1 MKFFTVRQVLGLAFF
16 AVWASFGSGLSEG
29 TGTETETGG
38 RPNIILLLTDDQR
51 WDALGAAGN
60 PVIQTP
66 NLDRLA
72 SQGVFFENAFVT
84 TSICA
89 TSRASIITGQY
100 ARRHGVWDFQ
110 TTLSSSQLAESYLGT
125 LKAGGYKLGFIGK
138 WGIGSAPTTLF
149 DFNRAFG
156 GQGQYFVEIDG
167 ETRHLTSIM
176 GDQAVEF
183 LSTTDPG
190 TPFCLSV
197 SFKAPHVQDSYDLS
211 EAPFPFDLAL
221 QDLYEDDLILPPATS
236 AASHFARLPDFLK
249 NSENRMRWA
258 VRFWGPQRYQESVKG
273 YFRLITGIDS
283 AVGRIL
289 KELQAQGLSRNTVVI
304 FTSDNGFFLGEHGLA
319 GKWLPYEASIRVPL
333 IVFDPRSPGPVAGR
347 RKQMVLSVDVAPTI
361 VDIAGLQ
368 IPRGMQGR
376 SLLPLIE
383 SSAIPWRGD
392 FFYEHLFEHPRI
404 PPVEALRTAKWKYVR
419 YLDPEREEL
428 YDLDSDPFEEA
439 NLVSE
444 PQYLEELRSLRSRF
458 REVKNSLK

>member
-1 MKFFTVRQVLGLAFF
+1 LKFFTVRQVLGLAFVT
-16 AVWASFGSGLSEG
+16 AWATFGTGLSEG
-29 TGTETETGG
+29 NGTETETGG

-60 PVIQTP
+60 PVIKTP

-100 ARRHGVWDFQ
+100 ARRHNVWDFQ
-110 TTLSSSQLAESYLGT
+110 TALSSSQLAESYLGI
-125 LKAGGYKLGFIGK
+125 LKAAGYRLGFIGK
-138 WGIGSAPTTLF
+138 WGIGSPPTALF
-149 DFNRAFG
+149 DYNRAFG
-156 GQGQYFVEIDG
+156 GQGQYFVETDG
-167 ETRHLTSIM
+167 ETRHLTSLM

-183 LSTTDPG
+183 LDTVDPD

-211 EAPFPFDLAL
+211 KPPFPFDLGL
-221 QDLYEDDLILPPATS
+221 QHLYEDILIEPPVSST
-236 AASHFARLPDFLK
+236 ASHFARLPDFLK

-273 YFRLITGIDS
+273 YFRLITGVDN

-289 KELQAQGLSRNTVVI
+289 KELEKQDLSRNTVVI

-333 IVFDPRSPGPVAGR
+333 IVFDPRSPGPVSGR
-347 RKQMVLSVDVAPTI
+347 REQMVLNVDVAPTI

-368 IPRGMQGR
+368 IPRGMQGQ
-376 SLLPLIE
+376 SLLPIIE
-383 SSAIPWRGD
+383 SPAISGRGD
-392 FFYEHLFEHPRI
+392 FFYEHLFKHPRI
-404 PPVEALRTAKWKYVR
+404 PPVEALRTAEWKYVR
-419 YLDPEREEL
+419 YLDPDREEL
-428 YDLDSDPFEEA
+428 YDLESDPFETA
-439 NLVSE
+439 NRISE
-444 PQYLEELRSLRSRF
+444 PQYQDELRSLRSRF
-458 REVKNSLK
+458 EALRQGLK

>member
-1 MKFFTVRQVLGLAFF
+1 MLGSLAY
-16 AVWASFGSGLSEG
+16 GSSLRSQPKGEP
-29 TGTETETGG
+29 EG

-60 PVIQTP
+60 SVIRTP

-72 SQGVFFENAFVT
+72 SQGIIFENAFVT

-110 TTLSSSQLAESYLGT
+110 TALSPAQLTESYLGV
-125 LKAGGYKLGFIGK
+125 LKAAGYRLGFIGK
-138 WGIGSAPTTLF
+138 WGVSSPPSGLF
-149 DFNRAFG
+149 DYSKAFG
-156 GQGQYFVEIDG
+156 GQGNYFVESDG

-183 LSTTDPG
+183 LGGTDAA

-211 EAPFPFDLAL
+211 QPPFPFDPSLE
-221 QDLYEDDLILPPATS
+221 DLYEDVLIEPPARSTP
-236 AASHFARLPDFLK
+236 SHFEGLPVFLK

-273 YFRLITGIDS
+273 YYRLITGVDT

-289 KELQAQGLSRNTVVI
+289 EEVRRRGLDQNTVVI
-304 FTSDNGFFLGEHGLA
+304 FTSDNGFFLGEYGLA

-333 IVFDPRSPGPVAGR
+333 VVFDPRSNRRATGR
-347 RKQMVLSVDVAPTI
+347 RTHMVLNIDVAPTI
-361 VDIAGLQ
+361 VDLAGLQ
-368 IPRGMQGR
+368 IPPRMQGR

-383 SSAIPWRGD
+383 SPSTTGRVD

-404 PPVEALRTAKWKYVR
+404 PPVEALRTSKLKYVR
-419 YLDPEREEL
+419 YLDPDREEL
-428 YDLDSDPFEEA
+428 YNLVSDPLETVNRA
-439 NLVSE
+439 SE
-444 PQYLEELRSLRSRF
+444 PQYQDELRSLRSRVIEL
-458 REVKNSLK
+458 RERLK